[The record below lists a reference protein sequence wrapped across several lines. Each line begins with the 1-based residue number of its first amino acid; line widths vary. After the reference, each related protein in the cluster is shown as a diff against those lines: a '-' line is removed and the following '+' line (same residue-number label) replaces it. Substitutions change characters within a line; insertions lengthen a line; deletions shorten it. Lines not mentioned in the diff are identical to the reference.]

1 MIHDKV
7 LVSPAM
13 DIRKAE
19 GRKQFISLLVYWS
32 MCPQERL
39 GYDPTIRRCE
49 PGELQ
54 SMTGDSVQDEMDSI
68 AYEIDCYDDK
78 ECQWHTYVSVRT
90 IAGASRCMGRHT
102 RTIIA
107 RRKHE
112 AGASAISTP
121 AGASVDAQEVVI
133 KDAWARTSADA
144 DKDDTRNEI
153 ELLRIV
159 RNTFAWDE
167 SMVYSKLEA
176 GGTVQLKR
184 DGVYVDDTT
193 AAVLDMLGSDAREQL
208 DIPYRV
214 HRRIVTSPVGH
225 DIKTVKNEEEL
236 IIVLAEA
243 MHCHNRILNECG
255 ILHRDISTGNI
266 LVVRSDSAP
275 SGVHGLLID
284 LDSAIQTDANLK
296 APAERSGTPV
306 FMSIANV
313 EDLTE
318 DRTALDDWESL
329 LYVICWLATFG
340 IKSSNRIAVIENSE
354 YPITSWS
361 AGTATAIAL
370 AKRTHMDNIKSLG
383 NNITNKFQ
391 GRYKLLKN
399 LAANL
404 HKALFLNEGC
414 LGALRSLSTSNED
427 TTKPN
432 AGDSDISDSDD
443 SDEDTESSGEEEAAA
458 SYDLDPLVERCK
470 YMDSIV
476 DKLLGIMDSMKAE
489 AERRLSKKA
498 AVKERRSREKAAD
511 KKHLA

>member
-1 MIHDKV
+1 
-7 LVSPAM
+7 
-13 DIRKAE
+13 
-19 GRKQFISLLVYWS
+19 
-32 MCPQERL
+32 
-39 GYDPTIRRCE
+39 
-49 PGELQ
+49 
-54 SMTGDSVQDEMDSI
+54 
-68 AYEIDCYDDK
+68 
-78 ECQWHTYVSVRT
+78 
-90 IAGASRCMGRHT
+90 
-102 RTIIA
+102 
-107 RRKHE
+107 
-112 AGASAISTP
+112 
-121 AGASVDAQEVVI
+121 
-133 KDAWARTSADA
+133 
-144 DKDDTRNEI
+144 
-153 ELLRIV
+153 
-159 RNTFAWDE
+159 
-167 SMVYSKLEA
+167 
-176 GGTVQLKR
+176 
-184 DGVYVDDTT
+184 
-193 AAVLDMLGSDAREQL
+193 
-208 DIPYRV
+208 
-214 HRRIVTSPVGH
+214 
-225 DIKTVKNEEEL
+225 
-236 IIVLAEA
+236 
-243 MHCHNRILNECG
+243 
-255 ILHRDISTGNI
+255 
-266 LVVRSDSAP
+266 
-275 SGVHGLLID
+275 
-284 LDSAIQTDANLK
+284 
-296 APAERSGTPV
+296 
-306 FMSIANV
+306 MSIANV
-313 EDLTE
+313 EDMTE

-404 HKALFLNEGC
+404 HEALFLNEGC